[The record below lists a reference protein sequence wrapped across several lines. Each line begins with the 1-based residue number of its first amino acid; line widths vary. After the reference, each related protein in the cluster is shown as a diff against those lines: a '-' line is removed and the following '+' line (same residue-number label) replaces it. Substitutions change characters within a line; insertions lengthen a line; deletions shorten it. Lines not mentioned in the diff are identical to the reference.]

1 MYYQKK
7 SKRGV
12 GHIEIIISFLI
23 FTAFVLFILFFFRP
37 TDTNRLI
44 NTSIDY
50 VFLELK
56 RNASVDVEQY
66 SFKINTD
73 SPTITDTIALPISD
87 ISFEKK
93 SIAEDKE
100 GRELPSRKI
109 GLDRVIVNRGSE
121 NFITL
126 LFSEDFPEEDTL
138 DETIIINPEYY
149 TPGVVFK
156 DSLMSERRLR
166 GVIEYYNDI
175 DANYLELKKDFNL
188 PDRVN
193 FGISLILEGDE
204 VEEEIKTLKLP
215 PEGLEVF
222 TEKRR
227 TQILM
232 EDGKREFVD
241 IEVTI
246 W

>member
-56 RNASVDVEQY
+56 RNASVDIEQY
-66 SFKINTD
+66 SFKINTELAD
-73 SPTITDTIALPISD
+73 EQIAISISD
-87 ISFEKK
+87 IPQESK
-93 SIAEDKE
+93 SRAED
-100 GRELPSRKI
+100 
-109 GLDRVIVNRGSE
+109 
-121 NFITL
+121 
-126 LFSEDFPEEDTL
+126 
-138 DETIIINPEYY
+138 INGE
-149 TPGVVFK
+149 VLESK
-156 DSLMSERRLR
+156 RLG
-166 GVIEYYNDI
+166 GVIEYYNGI

-188 PDRVN
+188 PDRIN

>member
-56 RNASVDVEQY
+56 RNASVDIEQY
-66 SFKINTD
+66 SFKINTELAD
-73 SPTITDTIALPISD
+73 EQIAISISD
-87 ISFEKK
+87 IPQESK
-93 SIAEDKE
+93 SRAEDINGEVLESKRL
-100 GRELPSRKI
+100 GNK
-109 GLDRVIVNRGSE
+109 VIVDIGE
-121 NFITL
+121 KDFITL
-126 LFSEDFPEEDTL
+126 LFSEDFYEENTLQDTPFI
-138 DETIIINPEYY
+138 EGSY

-156 DSLMSERRLR
+156 DSLMSEKRLR
-166 GVIEYYNDI
+166 GVIEYYNGI

-188 PDRVN
+188 PDRIN

>member
-56 RNASVDVEQY
+56 RNASVDIEQY
-66 SFKINTD
+66 SFKINTELAD
-73 SPTITDTIALPISD
+73 EQIAISISD
-87 ISFEKK
+87 IPQESK
-93 SIAEDKE
+93 SRAEDINGEVLESKRL
-100 GRELPSRKI
+100 GNK
-109 GLDRVIVNRGSE
+109 VIVDIGE
-121 NFITL
+121 KDFITL
-126 LFSEDFPEEDTL
+126 LFSEDFYEENTLQDTPFI
-138 DETIIINPEYY
+138 EGSY

-156 DSLMSERRLR
+156 DSLMSEKRLR
-166 GVIEYYNDI
+166 GVIEYYNGI

>member
-56 RNASVDVEQY
+56 RNASVDIEQY
-66 SFKINTD
+66 SFKINTELAD
-73 SPTITDTIALPISD
+73 EQIAISISD
-87 ISFEKK
+87 IPQESK
-93 SIAEDKE
+93 SRAEDINGEVLESKRL
-100 GRELPSRKI
+100 GNK
-109 GLDRVIVNRGSE
+109 VIVDIGE
-121 NFITL
+121 KDFITL
-126 LFSEDFPEEDTL
+126 LFSEDFYEENTLQDTPFI
-138 DETIIINPEYY
+138 EGSY

-156 DSLMSERRLR
+156 DSLMSEKRLR
-166 GVIEYYNDI
+166 GVIEYYNGI

-204 VEEEIKTLKLP
+204 VDEEIKTLKLP